1 MVRRYV
7 VAMRIVTGTIN
18 GICPDFIL
26 KIMIVPRN
34 TEMTTTL
41 RTIRDFIL
49 KRSSVCIRE
58 KVEVKV

>member
-7 VAMRIVTGTIN
+7 VAIRIVTGRIN
-18 GICPDFIL
+18 GSCPDLIC
-26 KIMIVPRN
+26 KIIIVPRN

-49 KRSSVCIRE
+49 KRSSLCI
-58 KVEVKV
+58 